1 VLWGLIR
8 NQRTGLHHFLT
19 FSCWHRRPFFRC
31 LEAREDFERSLEKMR
46 LRYRFQV
53 AGYVVM
59 PEHVHLLV
67 TEPCI
72 AGLATAVQAIKL
84 SVVKLRTEP
93 PFWMPRYYDFVVP
106 STAKY
111 VEKLRY
117 IHLNPIRRGLVSRS
131 EDWVWSSFG
140 HYETGIAGTVE
151 IESWWTNDRRR
162 TLDEEPTFQSR
173 DVGQQTGR
181 GDSTKDEKPT
191 FQNRDVGQQTGRGD
205 STKDEET
212 TSQNRDVGQPG

>member
-1 VLWGLIR
+1 MPWGLIR

-84 SVVKLRTEP
+84 SVVKLRTER

-117 IHLNPIRRGLVSRS
+117 IHLNPIRRGFRGLRTGYGQALVTMRPVLRGLWRS
-131 EDWVWSSFG
+131 NRGGPTTGAGRWTRNPRLKI
-140 HYETGIAGTVE
+140 ETWGNRLAGGI
-151 IESWWTNDRRR
+151 RRR
-162 TLDEEPTFQSR
+162 TRNPRLKIETWGNRAESYGWAEISR
-173 DVGQQTGR
+173 GR
-181 GDSTKDEKPT
+181 ESASAA
-191 FQNRDVGQQTGRGD
+191 VLC
-205 STKDEET
+205 S
-212 TSQNRDVGQPG
+212 